1 MASQAINQRTG
12 HGANSEVG
20 RLRTVMLHRPGPE
33 LKRLTPRN
41 NDKLLFD
48 GIPWV
53 SRAQDEH
60 DAFAQALRDRD
71 VEVLYLTELLGETLQ
86 AQEARERAITGALSS
101 LHLGDTLRGYL
112 SQALRDQSPE
122 ELASFLTAGVR
133 NDEVR
138 GGFGLVTSL
147 LASDDFL
154 IDPLPNLLFT
164 RDSSVWVQD
173 QVAITSL
180 AMPARERE
188 TQLTELIYRDHPRF
202 RGATTIHG
210 WQHEHVEGGDVL
222 LLAPGV
228 IAIGVGERTTPAGAE
243 RLARQM
249 FRSDLAQTVLAV
261 PIAQERATMHL
272 DTVCTM
278 VDVDK
283 IVMYPN
289 VADQLQAYTVTVRD
303 RAGESDHELVLDV
316 TAPEPFLVAAAK
328 AMSID
333 TLHQIDTGLDPV
345 TAERE
350 QWDDGNNTLALAP
363 RVAVA
368 YERNVETNSRL
379 EEAGIEVVAIAG
391 SELGSGR
398 GGPRCMSCPVT
409 RDPL

>member
-1 MASQAINQRTG
+1 MTQ
-12 HGANSEVG
+12 HGADSEVG
-20 RLRTVMLHRPGPE
+20 RLKTVMLHRPGPE

-53 SRAQDEH
+53 ARAQEEH
-60 DAFAQALRDRD
+60 DAFAAALRDRD
-71 VEVLYLTELLGETLQ
+71 VEVLYLTELLTETL
-86 AQEARERAITGALSS
+86 ESEVARNHAITTALSG
-101 LHLGDTLRGYL
+101 LHLGDTMRGYL
-112 SQALRDQSPE
+112 ARFLRDASPA
-122 ELASFLTAGVR
+122 ELTGYLTAGIR

-147 LASDDFL
+147 LPSEEFL

-164 RDSSVWVQD
+164 RDSSVWVRD
-173 QVAITSL
+173 RVAVTSL
-180 AMPARERE
+180 AMPARRRE
-188 TQLTELIYRDHPRF
+188 TQLTELIYTEHPRF
-202 RGATTIHG
+202 RGTRKIHG
-210 WQHEHVEGGDVL
+210 WHHEHVEGGDVL

-228 IAIGVGERTTPAGAE
+228 IAVGVGERTTPAGVE
-243 RLARQM
+243 RLARQV
-249 FRSDLAQTVLAV
+249 FNANLAHTVLAV

-289 VADQLQAYTVTVRD
+289 VAHDLQAFAVTTLD
-303 RAGESDHELVLDV
+303 GTAAEGDLVLHVAD
-316 TAPEPFLVAAAK
+316 AEPFLVAAAK
-328 AMSID
+328 AMEID

-350 QWDDGNNTLALAP
+350 QWDDGNNTLAIAP

-368 YERNVETNSRL
+368 YERNDETNARL
-379 EEAGIEVVAIAG
+379 EEAGIEVVRIAG

-409 RDPL
+409 REGLPTPG